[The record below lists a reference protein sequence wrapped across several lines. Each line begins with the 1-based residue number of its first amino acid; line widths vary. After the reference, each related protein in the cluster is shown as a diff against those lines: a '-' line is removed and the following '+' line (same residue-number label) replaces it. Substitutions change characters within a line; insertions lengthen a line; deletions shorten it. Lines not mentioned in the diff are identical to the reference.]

1 MWKCLS
7 GSVNGQHAGWS
18 DWTQLAGAS
27 EGTGVKRLD
36 QTHSQAEVFKLERV
50 LRNKLN
56 SPFFTIPIH
65 IQTIPELI
73 IEIVKNALSYIHHW
87 SEWRSSVLP
96 KSTATAAFVE
106 SWESNFFSV
115 VSHSLPDALEND
127 LN

>member
-1 MWKCLS
+1 M
-7 GSVNGQHAGWS
+7 NGQHAGWS
-18 DWTQLAGAS
+18 DWTQLAGVS

-36 QTHSQAEVFKLERV
+36 QTHSQAAVFKLE
-50 LRNKLN
+50 NKLY

-73 IEIVKNALSYIHHW
+73 TEIVKNALSYIHHW

-96 KSTATAAFVE
+96 KSTATAVFVE

-115 VSHSLPDALEND
+115 VSHSLPDALENN